1 VVKHLRH
8 ALILEPAAVA
18 ELFPCLSQ
26 AMSRRV
32 AISWSASLERERE
45 RGREGEI
52 EFVPEAVVRLR
63 RFEVVY
69 PVRQLGGLWVSSP

>member
-1 VVKHLRH
+1 VAKHLRH

-26 AMSRRV
+26 ALSRR
-32 AISWSASLERERE
+32 SWSASLERERERE

-69 PVRQLGGLWVSSP
+69 PVRQLGGLWDSSP